1 MKTFTTL
8 AAAAAMAV
16 VGFAS
21 SAMAQDAALA
31 PTMDLPRNE
40 TLIINNPEAP
50 ASNPDTFNLWVA
62 GSGAANSNGLH
73 QLVLDT
79 LWFIDPDAGLDG
91 SLYNELAVEP
101 WQYNEDFT
109 EMTVKLRDGITWSD
123 GVPFTS
129 ADVKYTVDLQKDNP
143 GYQWS
148 APFADAVESVDTPDD
163 YTVHFKLKKP
173 NARFHALFMVR
184 WNAAWIMPK
193 HVFEAVEDPKS
204 FNFNPPVGLG
214 PYTLHSYD
222 PNGYWYIW
230 EKRPDWDKTALAL
243 WGEPAPKYIIYQSIP
258 DVDKRLIEMVNGN
271 LDMIHDLSPEGMFSL
286 AKQDEHARGWFPGF
300 PYAHPDPTLIMA
312 IFNNQKKPFDDK
324 RVRWALTLLLDP
336 VEMSMASYR
345 GAATLSAIAMPPTG
359 THTDDYHGPL
369 QDYMINYELDTGK
382 SKIKPYDPTV
392 GDRIADMV
400 RPQFGEAVPSEEA
413 MIHKSF
419 GYGWWKKNEQASTE
433 LLEAAGFTKQGG
445 KWFKPDG
452 EQFKITLNT
461 FTDGVVNRLGTDIA
475 QQWTLAGIE
484 TTPVADP
491 VIFGTTLDLGQ
502 FDVAT
507 AWSIETW
514 GGNPDL
520 SFFLDSWHSDYVAA
534 PGERQPSRNWQR
546 WSDPRLDA
554 IIEKMRVTEFTDHE
568 ANVALGDE
576 FIKLM
581 VDEMP
586 ITPIMSFNVF
596 SAYDTR
602 YWTGFPTAEEK
613 PYANIVNNWS
623 NSKYIFTQLK
633 PAQ

>member
-1 MKTFTTL
+1 M
-8 AAAAAMAV
+8 
-16 VGFAS
+16 
-21 SAMAQDAALA
+21 
-31 PTMDLPRNE
+31 
-40 TLIINNPEAP
+40 P
-50 ASNPDTFNLWVA
+50 ASTPCSWCA
-62 GSGAANSNGLH
+62 G
-73 QLVLDT
+73 T
-79 LWFIDPDAGLDG
+79 RPG
-91 SLYNELAVEP
+91 SCP
-101 WQYNEDFT
+101 
-109 EMTVKLRDGITWSD
+109 S
-123 GVPFTS
+123 TS
-129 ADVKYTVDLQKDNP
+129 
-143 GYQWS
+143 
-148 APFADAVESVDTPDD
+148 
-163 YTVHFKLKKP
+163 
-173 NARFHALFMVR
+173 
-184 WNAAWIMPK
+184 
-193 HVFEAVEDPKS
+193 FEAVEDPKS

-286 AKQDEHARGWFPGF
+286 AKQDENARGWFPGF

-392 GDRIADMV
+392 GERIAAMV
-400 RPQFGEAVPSEEA
+400 RPQFGDAVPSDAA
-413 MIHKSF
+413 MINKSF
-419 GYGWWKKNEQASTE
+419 GYGWWKKNEQAATE
-433 LLEAAGFTKQGG
+433 LLESAGFTKQGG

-452 EQFKITLNT
+452 EQFKITINT

-546 WSDPRLDA
+546 YSDPRLDA
-554 IIEKMRVTEFTDHE
+554 IIEKMRVTEFTDHD

-581 VDEMP
+581 IDEMP